1 MSRVLRL
8 MKAVAY
14 KEWRGLLAKGVAGRL
29 GFAIVLPAMMLG
41 KAVSAAESSPAE
53 SVSWSLFAILFSAM
67 VGMLSTTR
75 FGEERGYG
83 TLESFLGLPYG
94 VRSLFLSKLI
104 VPFLVSFGLG
114 CIFAAFN
121 LYWAHA
127 QGFESNWVLSVVPTV
142 LVFGWVLAVESALL
156 VGYAMWVMSE
166 NAAKWAQ
173 MSVVG
178 FYGGGLALPMIGG
191 VAVSVSALVLFLA
204 LAAVVLGLLCFLS
217 LRKLSVER
225 IVLNSG

>member
-1 MSRVLRL
+1 MVAVRNSFLRH
-8 MKAVAY
+8 
-14 KEWRGLLAKGVAGRL
+14 
-29 GFAIVLPAMMLG
+29 
-41 KAVSAAESSPAE
+41 
-53 SVSWSLFAILFSAM
+53 

-94 VRSLFLSKLI
+94 VRSIFLSKLF
-104 VPFLVSFGLG
+104 VPSLVGFGIG

-121 LYWAHA
+121 LCWAHA
-127 QGFESNWVLSVVPTV
+127 QGFDSLWVFSVVPV
-142 LVFGWVLAVESALL
+142 FLVFGWVLAVESAIL
-156 VGYAMWVMSE
+156 VGYAMWMMSE

-173 MSVVG
+173 MFVVG
-178 FYGGGLALPMIGG
+178 LYGGGLALPMRG
-191 VAVSVSALVLFLA
+191 AVSVSALVLVLA
-204 LAAVVLGLLCFLS
+204 LVAAVLGLLCFLA

>member
-14 KEWRGLLAKGVAGRL
+14 KEWRGLLAKGLVLKL
-29 GFAIVLPAMMLG
+29 GFAFVLPAMMLG

-53 SVSWSLFAILFSAM
+53 SVSWSLFAVLFSAM
-67 VGMLSTTR
+67 VGMLSTVR
-75 FGEERGYG
+75 FWEEKGYG

-94 VRSLFLSKLI
+94 VRSIFLSKLF
-104 VPFLVSFGLG
+104 VPSLVGFGIG

-127 QGFESNWVLSVVPTV
+127 QGFDSLWVFSVVPV
-142 LVFGWVLAVESALL
+142 FLVFGWVLAVESAIL
-156 VGYAMWVMSE
+156 VGYAMWMMSE

-173 MSVVG
+173 MFVVG
-178 FYGGGLALPMIGG
+178 LYGGGLALPMRGPCP
-191 VAVSVSALVLFLA
+191 SALSSWFWPWRPRCLVCCA
-204 LAAVVLGLLCFLS
+204 S
-217 LRKLSVER
+217 SP
-225 IVLNSG
+225 

>member
-14 KEWRGLLAKGVAGRL
+14 KEWRGLLAKGLAGRL
-29 GFAIVLPAMMLG
+29 GFSFVLPAMMLG

-53 SVSWSLFAILFSAM
+53 SVSWSLFTMLFSAM
-67 VGMLSTTR
+67 VGMLSTVR
-75 FGEERGYG
+75 FWEEKGYG

-94 VRSLFLSKLI
+94 VRSIFLSKLF
-104 VPFLVSFGLG
+104 VPSLVGFGLG

-127 QGFESNWVLSVVPTV
+127 QGFDSLWVFSVVSV
-142 LVFGWVLAVESALL
+142 FLVFGWILAVESAIL
-156 VGYAMWVMSE
+156 VGYAMWMMSE

-178 FYGGGLALPMIGG
+178 FYGGGLALPMRG
-191 VAVSVSALVLFLA
+191 AVSVSALALVLA